1 VSDAPRRQSF
11 PLRVLAAWPVLT
23 PVVMFAIAELI
34 QLIQHG
40 VSGFHRAT
48 LLNGLIYL
56 IGVSGIIGAA
66 GHLLRADA
74 TARSIGWPPGSPF
87 QWEVGVAYLG
97 WGVLGVM
104 CPAYG
109 STFWLATILVA
120 SIFLRGAAVEYVKQ
134 MFVTRSFTPGNA
146 GAVFAADVVVP
157 IFLIVMYITY
167 SGPD

>member
-1 VSDAPRRQSF
+1 MSETTRRQSI
-11 PLRVLAAWPVLT
+11 PLRLLVARALT
-23 PVVMFAIAELI
+23 PVVMFAIAELV

-48 LLNGLIYL
+48 LLNGLVYL
-56 IGVSGIIGAA
+56 IGVSGIIGAT
-66 GHLLRADA
+66 GHLLRPDVL
-74 TARSIGWPPGSPF
+74 ARWIGWPPGSPF

-104 CPAYG
+104 CPVYG
-109 STFWLATILVA
+109 RGFWVATIIMA
-120 SIFLRGAAVEYVKQ
+120 SIFLRGAAVAYVKQ
-134 MFVTRSFTPGNA
+134 MILARNLTPANA

-157 IFLIVMYITY
+157 IFLIGLYLTY